1 MLHAL
6 ANWFVKVTGFIPQL
20 FIFRLKVHYEDKS
33 VQNRYIKGGAI
44 IASNHHTLIDFAVL
58 LFTFWTRTLRCL
70 MAEVLYKKNFL
81 MTGLIKAL
89 GGIKVNRD
97 VHDFTFLGKSSD
109 ILRKGGVI
117 EIYPEARLAGKD
129 EEKPLPFKP
138 SVIYLALSTGA
149 PIIPFYTNGKYFSR
163 ERTRVIIGKPVF
175 VREWY
180 DDALD
185 EKTNI
190 DNMCKKLREYVI
202 ELGKELERQKAEE
215 KKKK

>member
-1 MLHAL
+1 
-6 ANWFVKVTGFIPQL
+6 
-20 FIFRLKVHYEDKS
+20 
-33 VQNRYIKGGAI
+33 
-44 IASNHHTLIDFAVL
+44 
-58 LFTFWTRTLRCL
+58 

-190 DNMCKKLREYVI
+190 DNMCKKLRECVI